1 MVSLMV
7 PPNFTGDRCQQ
18 ACFIELLTGRHP
30 APALA
35 VLTAQTTSRTSS
47 GLRRLIHGAFH
58 ERRPATNCDIIL
70 TRSRKGCWMSAERN
84 REEVNDLLADALRL
98 PVRLENATR
107 RFRPCAVSDV
117 TAQVRAA
124 LLKLDQRRQ
133 SLDLSPDDAA
143 IFRNVVNGV
152 RMHLRYLGA
161 EQA

>member
-1 MVSLMV
+1 
-7 PPNFTGDRCQQ
+7 
-18 ACFIELLTGRHP
+18 
-30 APALA
+30 
-35 VLTAQTTSRTSS
+35 
-47 GLRRLIHGAFH
+47 
-58 ERRPATNCDIIL
+58 
-70 TRSRKGCWMSAERN
+70 MSAERN

-98 PVRLENATR
+98 SVRLENATR
-107 RFRPCAVSDV
+107 RFRPCAVTEV
-117 TAQVRAA
+117 TEQVRAA